1 MTEHRFTQAISK
13 RTISIEINSIRLP
26 LYEKTFFNKS
36 TGKKFEKND
45 VEIMTYKRNKIFIEY
60 FKFFASNSSYSMI
73 EIGFDFKTSHRVSDI
88 LLKLKRQLKK
98 LDVTIL
104 GYCWLVDKGDMGT
117 MHFHLVV
124 TIPKLDVKGKSLP
137 NELKITFNEKKVHSS
152 FVRNKP
158 KLRDYL
164 LRKEIYYIG
173 KRKRVYG
180 KSRFF
185 YKNAPKVKNAIQRKL
200 THTASTHLLPNQNQI
215 NQL

>member
-13 RTISIEINSIRLP
+13 ESYPLERNSIRKP
-26 LYEKTFFNKS
+26 SYEKTFFNKT
-36 TGKKFEKND
+36 TGKKFERND
-45 VEIMTYKRNKIFIEY
+45 VEIMTYKRNKSITEF
-60 FKFFASNSSYSMI
+60 FKFFASNSKYSMI
-73 EIGFDFKTSHRVSDI
+73 EIGFDFKTSQKVSAI

-98 LDVTIL
+98 LDLTIL
-104 GYCWLVDKGDMGT
+104 GYCWLVDKGEMGN

-124 TIPKLDVKGKSLP
+124 VIPKLDVKGKLLP

-164 LRKEIYYIG
+164 LLKEIYFIG

-185 YKNAPKVKNAIQRKL
+185 YKNTPQVKNENKRKL
-200 THTASTHLLPNQNQI
+200 SQTLSTNLLPNQKQI
-215 NQL
+215 H